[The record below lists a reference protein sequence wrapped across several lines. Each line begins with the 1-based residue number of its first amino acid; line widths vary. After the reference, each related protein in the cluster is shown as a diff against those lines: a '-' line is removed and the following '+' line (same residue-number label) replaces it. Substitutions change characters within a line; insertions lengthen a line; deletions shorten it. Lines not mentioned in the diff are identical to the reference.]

1 MTSVFDIFIKL
12 CYVYVIKVEYL
23 YLHSEGDK
31 HMDIRVLRYF
41 VTVADER
48 SFTKAAER
56 LHMSQPPLSKQIK
69 LLENDL
75 GVCLFDRTTRVLYLT
90 REGEILYKRAKKIIS
105 QMDDIETFF
114 TDFRRGEIGSFLLLD
129 KISHIKGVYEDVAP
143 DCFFLD
149 HRR

>member
-1 MTSVFDIFIKL
+1 
-12 CYVYVIKVEYL
+12 
-23 YLHSEGDK
+23 
-31 HMDIRVLRYF
+31 MDIRVLRYF